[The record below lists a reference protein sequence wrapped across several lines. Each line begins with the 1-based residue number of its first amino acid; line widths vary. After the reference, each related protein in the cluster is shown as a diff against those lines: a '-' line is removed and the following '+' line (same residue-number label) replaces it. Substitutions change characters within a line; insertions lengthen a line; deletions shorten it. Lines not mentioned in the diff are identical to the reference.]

1 MNTIDE
7 EQLNII
13 LENHKHWLNKDCD
26 DWEYMKANLSGANLR
41 GVDLRDLNLS
51 GADLSYADIRYAKL
65 NGIDLH
71 NAHLRG
77 VNLYGANLHG
87 ADLHGATLYDA
98 DLHNANF
105 YCANLI
111 CADIRC
117 ANLYCASLYGA
128 NLHSADLRCANL
140 YGANLRDANLDNTK
154 IRDAN
159 FNNAEISAAH
169 NIPYISMICP
179 EEGAFI
185 GWKKA
190 RIGYKSVIIK
200 LSIPASAKRSS
211 ATSRKCRCNKA
222 KVLEIYNL
230 DGTVTEERKCY
241 SCYDNDFI
249 YEVGKMVK
257 VNDFDDDRWNECS
270 HGIHFFINRQEAINY
285 LQR

>member
-26 DWEYMKANLSGANLR
+26 DWEYMKANLRGVDLC

-71 NAHLRG
+71 NARLR
-77 VNLYGANLHG
+77 GANLYCADLSGADIHG
-87 ADLHGATLYDA
+87 ADLSYA

-111 CADIRC
+111 CANLYC
-117 ANLYCASLYGA
+117 VNLYCASLYGA
-128 NLHSADLRCANL
+128 NLINADLRCANL

-154 IRDAN
+154 IRGVN
-159 FNNAEISAAH
+159 LNNAEISAAH
-169 NIPYISMICP
+169 NIPYVSMICP

-190 RIGYKSVIIK
+190 IIADKSVIIK

-230 DGTVTEERKCY
+230 DGTVAEERKCY
-241 SCYDNDFI
+241 STFDKNFM

-285 LQR
+285 LSR